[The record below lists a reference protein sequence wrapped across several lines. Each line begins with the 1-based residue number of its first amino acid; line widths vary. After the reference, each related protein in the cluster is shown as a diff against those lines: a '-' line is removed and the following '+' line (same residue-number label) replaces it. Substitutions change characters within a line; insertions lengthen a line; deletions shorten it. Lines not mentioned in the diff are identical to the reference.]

1 MDLTSIIAIVVLVFI
16 AAFGFYVYRKKG
28 KLKDGLNK
36 ETLDEFVEKA
46 AKSAK
51 DRVKK

>member
-1 MDLTSIIAIVVLVFI
+1 MDLTLIVIIVAVAL
-16 AAFGFYVYRKKG
+16 ALAFGFYVYRKKG

-36 ETLDEFVEKA
+36 ETLDEFVKKA

-51 DRVKK
+51 DKVSK